1 MIPEL
6 RCPVAVASGD
16 RSEKQASNEPLQSDP
31 PRMASL
37 EGLEKSL
44 SNEMVIHR

>member
-1 MIPEL
+1 MS
-6 RCPVAVASGD
+6 CGSATSAD
-16 RSEKQASNEPLQSDP
+16 RSEKQVDNEPLQSDH

-44 SNEMVIHR
+44 SNGMAIRQ

>member
-1 MIPEL
+1 MFQEL
-6 RCPVAVASGD
+6 RCPVAVASAG
-16 RSEKQASNEPLQSDP
+16 RLEKQDDNEPLQSDP

-44 SNEMVIHR
+44 SNGMAIHQ